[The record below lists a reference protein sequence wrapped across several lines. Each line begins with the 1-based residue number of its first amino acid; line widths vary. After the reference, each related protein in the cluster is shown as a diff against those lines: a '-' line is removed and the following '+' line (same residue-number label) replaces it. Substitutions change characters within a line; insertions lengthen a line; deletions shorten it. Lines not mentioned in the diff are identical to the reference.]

1 MELQGFDTLEATR
14 TLESAGMES
23 APAEAVV
30 QVVKAGAQGLATN
43 ADMGAVRS
51 DIRVMKSDISD
62 LKSDV
67 VVLKADVADLK
78 SDVVVLKADV
88 ADLKSD
94 VVVLKSDVAD
104 LKSDVV
110 VLKSD
115 VAAVKSEIALL
126 EARMD
131 AKLKALETR
140 LTNRLYL
147 GFGIL
152 FAALMAVRFFP

>member
-23 APAEAVV
+23 AHAGAVV
-30 QVVKAGAQGLATN
+30 QVVKAGAQGLATQLDIR
-43 ADMGAVRS
+43 AVKSDIAAVRS
-51 DIRVMKSDISD
+51 
-62 LKSDV
+62 
-67 VVLKADVADLK
+67 
-78 SDVVVLKADV
+78 
-88 ADLKSD
+88 
-94 VVVLKSDVAD
+94 
-104 LKSDVV
+104 
-110 VLKSD
+110 
-115 VAAVKSEIALL
+115 EIAVL

-131 AKLKALETR
+131 AKLEALERR

>member
-23 APAEAVV
+23 AHAGAVV
-30 QVVKAGAQGLATN
+30 QVVKAGAQGLATQL
-43 ADMGAVRS
+43 
-51 DIRVMKSDISD
+51 DIRAVKSDIAA
-62 LKSDV
+62 LKSDIV
-67 VVLKADVADLK
+67 
-78 SDVVVLKADV
+78 
-88 ADLKSD
+88 
-94 VVVLKSDVAD
+94 
-104 LKSDVV
+104 
-110 VLKSD
+110 
-115 VAAVKSEIALL
+115 LL

-131 AKLKALETR
+131 AKLGALETR

>member
-30 QVVKAGAQGLATN
+30 QVVKTGAQGLAT
-43 ADMGAVRS
+43 
-51 DIRVMKSDISD
+51 KSDLGD
-62 LKSDV
+62 VKSEI
-67 VVLKADVADLK
+67 
-78 SDVVVLKADV
+78 
-88 ADLKSD
+88 
-94 VVVLKSDVAD
+94 
-104 LKSDVV
+104 
-110 VLKSD
+110 
-115 VAAVKSEIALL
+115 AALRSEIALL

>member
-78 SDVVVLKADV
+78 SDVVVLK
-88 ADLKSD
+88 
-94 VVVLKSDVAD
+94 SDVAD

-110 VLKSD
+110 VLKAD

>member
-30 QVVKAGAQGLATN
+30 QVVKTGAQGLATN

-78 SDVVVLKADV
+78 SDVVVLK
-88 ADLKSD
+88 
-94 VVVLKSDVAD
+94 SDVAD

-110 VLKSD
+110 VLKAD